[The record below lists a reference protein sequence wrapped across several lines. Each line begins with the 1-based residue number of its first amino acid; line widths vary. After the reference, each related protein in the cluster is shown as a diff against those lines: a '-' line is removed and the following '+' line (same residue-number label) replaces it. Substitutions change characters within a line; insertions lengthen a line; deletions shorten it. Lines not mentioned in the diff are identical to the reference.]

1 MKNIY
6 VIGSMSV
13 DLVVQAQKMPKKG
26 ETILGEQFFTTCGGK
41 GANQAVAAA
50 RLGGQVKMVG
60 AVGNDAYGE
69 MIINNLQANH
79 VDTSKINITDS
90 ASGTAHITLAE
101 NDNSIV
107 VVPSANQL
115 ITTEQVDALFKEI
128 TEPGIILIQNE
139 IPVHVIQHTI
149 QNAPSDA
156 IIIYN
161 PAPFIEID
169 QTLLDRVDYFT
180 PNETESSSMFGADYT
195 EAIQQYPEKMI
206 VTLGSQGAVYY
217 DNELIEVPTKQV
229 EVVDTTGA
237 GDTFNGALAVA
248 LSEGK
253 MLSEAIQFANQAASL
268 SVQGIGA
275 QGGMPMRE
283 EMI

>member
-50 RLGGQVKMVG
+50 QLGGQVKMVG

-101 NDNSIV
+101 NDNSII

-169 QTLLDRVDYFT
+169 QTILDRVDYFT
-180 PNETESSSMFGADYT
+180 PNETESSSMFGADYL

-217 DNELIEVPTKQV
+217 YNELIEVPTNQV
-229 EVVDTTGA
+229 DVIDTTGA